1 MPEGDSVHRLAAR
14 LRRAA
19 DGCTVLEGELRS
31 GDTAGSSLAGL
42 RILGHET
49 HGKHLLA
56 RFSGGS
62 TLHTHL
68 RTQGSWTAP
77 AASSSG
83 PCRTTC
89 ASAPPRRRLVALRH
103 RPPRRRA
110 PRHPRRVPR
119 RRPPR
124 PRPAP
129 LGLGRRRGRP
139 APLPAPGP
147 ARRGSCRPLPPGA
160 VVRENLPVSVSSS

>member
-1 MPEGDSVHRLAAR
+1 M
-14 LRRAA
+14 
-19 DGCTVLEGELRS
+19 CTVLEGELRS

-83 PCRTTC
+83 PCRKTC
-89 ASAPPRRRLVALRH
+89 ASASASTTARRSRVSTSPSSSSSPPATS
-103 RPPRRRA
+103 
-110 PRHPRRVPR
+110 
-119 RRPPR
+119 
-124 PRPAP
+124 PAP
-129 LGLGRRRGRP
+129 SATSAPTRSARTGTPTRP
-139 APLPAPGP
+139 SGASPGSRTGPSGIMPPA
-147 ARRGSCRPLPPGA
+147 
-160 VVRENLPVSVSSS
+160 SS